1 MNPILI
7 AGLLAAWLA
16 TACRSADEEG
26 PVVSPVK
33 PKPDQKKSTK
43 ADWLPISPEPLP
55 PAEPPLRINFG
66 DDLQA
71 ASLFHRL
78 LEGKPSAEVLSLVM
92 DQGCAVGSADRR
104 GQRDRWIE
112 PCEVRRFLLESHHK
126 YPDLA
131 REAIGAPVPWSLD
144 DGDPATAFDETIRQS
159 LAAAVAKIRNSPTL
173 QGKDPFD
180 LKYQEIL
187 AIGLFHF
194 VQFPTEE
201 ALVGEATDTL
211 QASLQDLSDIG
222 LPEFRDYLLEHGGLG
237 LAEFPE
243 VSTER
248 LNALE
253 ALRLKEG
260 DTYTMIN
267 VVYGALE
274 AAGLPVDF
282 FRLRHGK
289 EEEPPNARSDRS
301 GVLERPHPGMGVSLP
316 LLGCSLVFSP
326 QSGTHHLFPSQ
337 SLAISSDRYLA
348 FLIRDV
354 ADQLNWA
361 GKGQAAAELY
371 ARSLAWAGGQ
381 ADVYNNWG
389 VAQHQAGKLKEAEVA
404 FRESLRLESGSNLAY
419 FNLGWLLAK
428 QGRHEESVALADQ
441 GMRQIGSKPGF
452 AALGLGV
459 AREAIKKDPND
470 IKAKRL
476 QAAILGR
483 P

>member
-7 AGLLAAWLA
+7 AGLLAAWLV
-16 TACRSADEEG
+16 TGCRSEEEEA
-26 PVVSPVK
+26 PIVPPAK
-33 PKPDQKKSTK
+33 PKSKPE
-43 ADWLPISPEPLP
+43 LPISPEPLP
-55 PAEPPLRINFG
+55 PAEPPLRFNFG
-66 DDLQA
+66 EDLQA

-78 LEGKPSAEVLSLVM
+78 LQSKPSSEELSLVM
-92 DQGCAVGSADRR
+92 DRGCAVGTAEWR

-126 YPDLA
+126 YPELA

-144 DGDPATAFDETIRQS
+144 DGDPSTEFDRTIRQS
-159 LAAAVAKIRNSPTL
+159 LAEAVAQLRNSSTL
-173 QGKDPFD
+173 SGQDPFD

-194 VQFPTEE
+194 VRFPTKE

-222 LPEFRDYLLEHGGLG
+222 LPEFRDHLLEHGGLG

-243 VSTER
+243 NSTER
-248 LNALE
+248 LDALE

-260 DTYTMIN
+260 DAYTMAN

-282 FRLRHGK
+282 FRLRHG
-289 EEEPPNARSDRS
+289 EEEAPLHALSDRS

-316 LLGCSLVFSP
+316 LLGCSLVFNP
-326 QSGTHHLFPSQ
+326 QEGTHHIFPSQ
-337 SLAISSDRYLA
+337 TLAVSSDRYLA
-348 FLIRDV
+348 LLLRDV

-371 ARSLAWAGGQ
+371 SRSLTWFGGQ

-404 FRESLRLESGSNLAY
+404 LRESLRLDAGSNLAY
-419 FNLGWLLAK
+419 FNLAWLLAK
-428 QGRHEESVALADQ
+428 EDRHEEAVALAGK
-441 GMRQIGSKPGF
+441 GMQQIGSRTGF

-459 AREAIKKDPND
+459 AREAIKKNPGDL
-470 IKAKRL
+470 KAQRL